1 MSDTIAIDDSLNRPG
16 LVALDANL
24 VRSQQTGQTGM
35 VIFLGSWTMAFAA
48 LFFVH
53 TMYRLRWPVW
63 PPPGFERLP
72 LEMPAFNTAL
82 IIVSSVALH
91 LGLRSLK
98 HNQLVRWRRYL
109 LATLAM
115 GVAFLVLQFIVW
127 FDIYASG
134 VHWSHGAYAAFFYF
148 LTLFHA
154 VHVLVGIGLLGW
166 LVPQA
171 TASRF
176 TVVRA
181 SRARLV
187 AMFWHFVDVAWLITF
202 LLVYVL

>member
-1 MSDTIAIDDSLNRPG
+1 MSDTLAIDDAIGQPALVSLDPIR
-16 LVALDANL
+16 A
-24 VRSQQTGQTGM
+24 RWQQTGHTGM

-72 LEMPAFNTAL
+72 IELPGFNTLL
-82 IIVSSVALH
+82 IVLSSVMLH
-91 LGLRSLK
+91 IGLRSLD
-98 HNQLVRWRRYL
+98 QGRLVKWRRLL
-109 LATLAM
+109 LATVAM
-115 GVAFLVLQFIVW
+115 GTAFLALQFVAW
-127 FDIYASG
+127 FDIYAAG
-134 VHWSHGAYAAFFYF
+134 LHWSHGAYAAFFYF

-171 TASRF
+171 TAPRF
-176 TVVRA
+176 SFVRA